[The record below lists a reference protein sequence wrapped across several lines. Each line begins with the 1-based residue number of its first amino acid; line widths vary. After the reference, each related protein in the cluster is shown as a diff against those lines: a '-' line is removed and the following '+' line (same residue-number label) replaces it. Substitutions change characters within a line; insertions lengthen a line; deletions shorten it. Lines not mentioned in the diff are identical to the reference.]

1 MPKQK
6 WNLNITY
13 ISERLRRQLRP
24 ISRCALTT
32 VIAPAGYGKTTAVNW
47 YLHRAEQDGDALV
60 IRISIYS
67 DSLPVFWKS
76 AQNAFK
82 FAGYDFLDGCECHCD
97 PAGAGLLIDDMCH
110 RLRGGRNIFIYIDDF
125 HLLRDR
131 RVTVFLCTLAGKLPE
146 NVHLVTAGRDSFL
159 SGSEILRLGNRLH
172 RISTDDLR
180 LDRAGLSVYARRC
193 GAQLDEDQIDSLLGS
208 SEGWFSAVYLDLCT
222 LAETGRLPDSSSD
235 IYGMFRSAMIDP
247 LPAAQQ
253 KFLAVMGLADEF
265 TGEMA
270 RYVTGDPD
278 TCSIL
283 TSLTEQNAFVTRIP
297 GGDGFR
303 FHHVMKECARREFNT
318 LDDAKQHLY
327 MTRFAEWYEE
337 HGQYL
342 KALSAYAASGC
353 CEDALRVI
361 RNDAGILLASLEPA
375 DVMDFLENCPEA
387 VLRNEPLA
395 ILVLMRRLF
404 TWRQIPG
411 MLKLRDMLVSSVD
424 SHPEMTDEERGNL
437 LGECDLIMSF
447 LMYNDIAEMSRLHR
461 SASAQMSRPAV
472 SIRNEGSWT
481 FGSPSVLMM
490 FHRTPGALCK
500 ELAEMNECMPHYYKI
515 TSGHGEGA
523 ELLMSAEAA
532 FMQGRLTDARIGLE
546 HAFSRIADN
555 GQRNI
560 SLCCDFLDLR
570 LSLCEGSGTL
580 QDPGEKRPELIAHHN
595 MMWLNIFDSSYAYY
609 FALLGN
615 TNRIPEFFREH
626 QLKTVSFL
634 SPCRPM
640 MEMIENQV
648 FLAQG
653 GYAKVIGRS
662 ENLIS
667 LCENHSYSL
676 VRLHI
681 MIQTAAAYEML
692 GKRDDAAAM
701 LDRAL
706 SDARPDGL
714 IMPFVEN
721 YRYLGKLLDRLCAA
735 GGRMAPA
742 DDGQAGGGAA
752 LADDVPVGG
761 VQFDGIAMDHAHI
774 NDVPVVDTAGDAHVD
789 SVAAGATSGDEA
801 LADDGHAGAT
811 SGIESPVDGGPADGV
826 GGRVAH
832 AGGTHAGGTSGIESP
847 VDGGQAGS
855 TAGDHAYIN
864 DIPVVGTSWNE
875 SPVDGGSAGGV
886 GCGVAHA
893 GGTHAGGSSGGAAH
907 TGGGQAGGA
916 NDISAGGFSIS
927 VSSDDVG
934 AGALF
939 ISRIRRAGRSYEQQL
954 RRLTEQA
961 AYPAALSV
969 LTDREREI
977 AFLTAAH
984 LSNREIAGKLFLSE
998 GTVKQYMNQ
1007 IYSKLMIEGDPR
1019 TRRKQLIETVKRRT

>member
-6 WNLNITY
+6 WNLNTTY

-24 ISRCALTT
+24 VSRCALTT

-47 YLHRAEQDGDALV
+47 YLHRAEQDDDAQV
-60 IRISIYS
+60 VRISIYS

-76 AQNAFK
+76 VQNAFT
-82 FAGYDFLDGCECHCD
+82 FAGYDFLKDCDCPQD

-110 RLRGGRNIFIYIDDF
+110 RLRSDKNIFIYIDDF
-125 HLLRDR
+125 HLLKDR

-146 NVHLVTAGRDSFL
+146 NVHLITAGRDNFL

-172 RISTDDLR
+172 RITVDDLR
-180 LDRAGLSVYARRC
+180 LNRA
-193 GAQLDEDQIDSLLGS
+193 
-208 SEGWFSAVYLDLCT
+208 
-222 LAETGRLPDSSSD
+222 
-235 IYGMFRSAMIDP
+235 AMIDP

-253 KFLAVMGLADEF
+253 EFLAVMGLADEF
-265 TGEMA
+265 TAEMA
-270 RYVTGDPD
+270 RYVTDDPD
-278 TCSIL
+278 TDSIL
-283 TSLTEQNAFVTRIP
+283 ASLTEQNAFVTRIL
-297 GGDGFR
+297 GCDGFR
-303 FHHVMKECARREFNT
+303 FHHVMKECARREFSK

-327 MTRFAEWYEE
+327 ITRFAEWYED

-342 KALSAYAASGC
+342 KALSAYTSSGC

-361 RNDAGILLASLEPA
+361 RNDAGILLASLEA
-375 DVMDFLENCPEA
+375 SEVMAFLEKCPSAE
-387 VLRNEPLA
+387 LLNDPLA

-404 TWRQIPG
+404 TWKRIPE
-411 MLKLRDMLVSSVD
+411 MLRLRDMLVSSVA

-447 LMYNDIAEMSRLHR
+447 LMYNDITEMSRLHR

-472 SIRNEGSWT
+472 SIRNDGSWT

-490 FHRTPGALCK
+490 FHRIPGSLCK

-570 LSLCEGSGTL
+570 LSLYEGSGTL

-609 FALLGN
+609 FALLGD
-615 TNRIPEFFREH
+615 TDRVPEIFREH

-648 FLAQG
+648 LLAQG

-662 ENLIS
+662 EKLIS

-676 VRLHI
+676 VKLHI

-692 GKRDDAAAM
+692 GKREDAAAM

-706 SDARPDGL
+706 SDASPDDL

-721 YRYLGKLLDRLCAA
+721 YRYLGELLDDMCSAA
-735 GGRMAPA
+735 P
-742 DDGQAGGGAA
+742 AA
-752 LADDVPVGG
+752 LAGDGVTGGKTPIGGITSGGITGCDTQTASVP
-761 VQFDGIAMDHAHI
+761 
-774 NDVPVVDTAGDAHVD
+774 AGDAAD
-789 SVAAGATSGDEA
+789 GD
-801 LADDGHAGAT
+801 H
-811 SGIESPVDGGPADGV
+811 PAD
-826 GGRVAH
+826 H
-832 AGGTHAGGTSGIESP
+832 AP
-847 VDGGQAGS
+847 
-855 TAGDHAYIN
+855 
-864 DIPVVGTSWNE
+864 
-875 SPVDGGSAGGV
+875 
-886 GCGVAHA
+886 
-893 GGTHAGGSSGGAAH
+893 AGGSD
-907 TGGGQAGGA
+907 
-916 NDISAGGFSIS
+916 DISADRSSIS
-927 VSSDDVG
+927 GASDDT
-934 AGALF
+934 ADSLF
-939 ISRIRRAGRSYEQQL
+939 ISRIRHSGRSYQQHI

-1019 TRRKQLIETVKRRT
+1019 TRRKQLIETVNSRT

>member
-6 WNLNITY
+6 WTLNTTY

-24 ISRCALTT
+24 VSRCALTT

-47 YLHRAEQDGDALV
+47 YLHRAEQDDDAQV
-60 IRISIYS
+60 VRISIYS

-76 AQNAFK
+76 VQNAFT
-82 FAGYDFLDGCECHCD
+82 FAGYDFLKDCDCPQD

-110 RLRGGRNIFIYIDDF
+110 RLRSDKNIFIYIDDF
-125 HLLRDR
+125 HLLKDR
-131 RVTVFLCTLAGKLPE
+131 RITVFLCTFAGKLPE
-146 NVHLVTAGRDSFL
+146 NVHLITAGRNSFL

-172 RISTDDLR
+172 RITVDDLR

-222 LAETGRLPDSSSD
+222 LAETSRLPDSSSD
-235 IYGMFRSAMIDP
+235 IYGMFRAAMIDP

-253 KFLAVMGLADEF
+253 EFLAVMGLADEF
-265 TGEMA
+265 TAEMA
-270 RYVTGDPD
+270 CYVTDDPD
-278 TCSIL
+278 TDSIL
-283 TSLTEQNAFVTRIP
+283 VSLTEQNAFVTRIP
-297 GGDGFR
+297 SCDGFR
-303 FHHVMKECARREFNT
+303 FHHVMKECARREFSK

-327 MTRFAEWYEE
+327 RTRFAEWYED
-337 HGQYL
+337 HGLYL
-342 KALSAYAASGC
+342 KALSAYTANGR

-361 RNDAGILLASLEPA
+361 RNDAGILLASLEPT
-375 DVMDFLENCPEA
+375 DVMDFLEKCPSA
-387 VLRNEPLA
+387 ALLNDPLA

-404 TWRQIPG
+404 TWKRIPE
-411 MLKLRDMLVSSVD
+411 MLRLRDMLVSSVA

-447 LMYNDIAEMSRLHR
+447 LMYNDITEMSRLHR

-472 SIRNEGSWT
+472 SIRNDGSWT

-490 FHRTPGALCK
+490 FHRIPGSLCK

-609 FALLGN
+609 FALLGD
-615 TNRIPEFFREH
+615 TDRVPEIFREH

-648 FLAQG
+648 LLAQG

-662 ENLIS
+662 EKLIS

-676 VRLHI
+676 VKLHI

-692 GKRDDAAAM
+692 GKREDAAAM
-701 LDRAL
+701 LDLAL
-706 SDARPDGL
+706 SDAQPDGL
-714 IMPFVEN
+714 IMPFAEN
-721 YRYLGKLLDRLCAA
+721 HRYLGKLLDECYAGDGTPAGEIA
-735 GGRMAPA
+735 GGDAPVDGVQLDGTHANGVTAVGTADGGPSVDGVAADDIAGVPVGHIPGDGAPA
-742 DDGQAGGGAA
+742 DGVQAVDTAGNNTPS
-752 LADDVPVGG
+752 DS
-761 VQFDGIAMDHAHI
+761 VQFDGSSGVEPPVG
-774 NDVPVVDTAGDAHVD
+774 DVTGIDAPPAGVRTDD
-789 SVAAGATSGDEA
+789 A
-801 LADDGHAGAT
+801 LADHA
-811 SGIESPVDGGPADGV
+811 P
-826 GGRVAH
+826 
-832 AGGTHAGGTSGIESP
+832 
-847 VDGGQAGS
+847 
-855 TAGDHAYIN
+855 
-864 DIPVVGTSWNE
+864 
-875 SPVDGGSAGGV
+875 
-886 GCGVAHA
+886 
-893 GGTHAGGSSGGAAH
+893 AGGSD
-907 TGGGQAGGA
+907 
-916 NDISAGGFSIS
+916 DISADRSSIS
-927 VSSDDVG
+927 GASDDT
-934 AGALF
+934 ADSLF
-939 ISRIRRAGRSYEQQL
+939 ISRIRHAGRSYQQHI

-1019 TRRKQLIETVKRRT
+1019 TRRKQLIETVNSRT

>member
-6 WNLNITY
+6 WNLNTTY

-24 ISRCALTT
+24 VSQCALTT

-47 YLHRAEQDGDALV
+47 YLHRAEQDDDAHV
-60 IRISIYS
+60 VRISIYS

-76 AQNAFK
+76 VQNAFT
-82 FAGYDFLDGCECHCD
+82 FAGYDFPGDCDCPQD

-110 RLRGGRNIFIYIDDF
+110 RLRGDKNIFIYIDDF
-125 HLLRDR
+125 HLLKDR
-131 RVTVFLCTLAGKLPE
+131 RITVFLCTLAGKLPE
-146 NVHLVTAGRDSFL
+146 NVHLITAGRDSFL

-172 RISTDDLR
+172 RITVDDLR

-235 IYGMFRSAMIDP
+235 IYGMFRAAMIDP

-253 KFLAVMGLADEF
+253 EFLAVMGLADEF
-265 TGEMA
+265 TEEMA
-270 RYVTGDPD
+270 RYVTDAPD
-278 TCSIL
+278 TDSIL
-283 TSLTEQNAFVTRIP
+283 VSLTEQNAFVTRIP
-297 GGDGFR
+297 GCDGFR
-303 FHHVMKECARREFNT
+303 FHHVMKECARREFSK

-327 MTRFAEWYEE
+327 RTRFAEWYED

-342 KALSAYAASGC
+342 KALSAYTANGR

-361 RNDAGILLASLEPA
+361 RNDAGILLASLEPT
-375 DVMDFLENCPEA
+375 DVMDFLEKCPSA
-387 VLRNEPLA
+387 ALLNDPLA

-404 TWRQIPG
+404 TWKRIPE
-411 MLKLRDMLVSSVD
+411 MLRLRDMLVSSVA

-447 LMYNDIAEMSRLHR
+447 LMYNDITEMSRLHR

-472 SIRNEGSWT
+472 SIRNDGSWT

-490 FHRTPGALCK
+490 FHRIPGSLCK

-523 ELLMSAEAA
+523 ELLMSSEAA

-609 FALLGN
+609 FALLGD
-615 TNRIPEFFREH
+615 TDRVPEIFREH

-648 FLAQG
+648 LLAQG

-662 ENLIS
+662 EKLIS

-676 VRLHI
+676 VKLHI

-692 GKRDDAAAM
+692 GKREDAAAM

-706 SDARPDGL
+706 SDASPDDL

-721 YRYLGKLLDRLCAA
+721 YRYLGELLDECYAADGTPAGEIA
-735 GGRMAPA
+735 GGDAPVDGVQLDETHANGVTAVGTADGGPSVDGVAA
-742 DDGQAGGGAA
+742 DDIAGNNAPS
-752 LADDVPVGG
+752 DS
-761 VQFDGIAMDHAHI
+761 VQFDGSSGVEPPVG
-774 NDVPVVDTAGDAHVD
+774 DVTGIDAPPAGVRTDD
-789 SVAAGATSGDEA
+789 A
-801 LADDGHAGAT
+801 LADHA
-811 SGIESPVDGGPADGV
+811 P
-826 GGRVAH
+826 
-832 AGGTHAGGTSGIESP
+832 
-847 VDGGQAGS
+847 
-855 TAGDHAYIN
+855 
-864 DIPVVGTSWNE
+864 
-875 SPVDGGSAGGV
+875 
-886 GCGVAHA
+886 
-893 GGTHAGGSSGGAAH
+893 AGGSY
-907 TGGGQAGGA
+907 
-916 NDISAGGFSIS
+916 DISADRSSIS
-927 VSSDDVG
+927 G
-934 AGALF
+934 ASEDTADSLF
-939 ISRIRRAGRSYEQQL
+939 ISRIRHAGRSYQQHI

-1019 TRRKQLIETVKRRT
+1019 TRRKQLIETVNSRT

>member
-82 FAGYDFLDGCECHCD
+82 FAGYDFLDGCECPCD

-247 LPAAQQ
+247 LPTAQQ
-253 KFLAVMGLADEF
+253 EFLAVMGLADEF

-278 TCSIL
+278 TGSIL

-387 VLRNEPLA
+387 ALRNDPLA

-615 TNRIPEFFREH
+615 TDRIPEFFREH

-721 YRYLGKLLDRLCAA
+721 YRYLGRLLDMLCAA
-735 GGRMAPA
+735 GGRMALA

-752 LADDVPVGG
+752 LADDGTAG
-761 VQFDGIAMDHAHI
+761 DVQFDGIAMDHAHI

-801 LADDGHAGAT
+801 LSDDGHAGAT

-847 VDGGQAGS
+847 VDGGQAG
-855 TAGDHAYIN
+855 
-864 DIPVVGTSWNE
+864 
-875 SPVDGGSAGGV
+875 
-886 GCGVAHA
+886 
-893 GGTHAGGSSGGAAH
+893 
-907 TGGGQAGGA
+907 GA

-927 VSSDDVG
+927 GSSDDVG

>member
-1 MPKQK
+1 M
-6 WNLNITY
+6 
-13 ISERLRRQLRP
+13 
-24 ISRCALTT
+24 
-32 VIAPAGYGKTTAVNW
+32 
-47 YLHRAEQDGDALV
+47 
-60 IRISIYS
+60 
-67 DSLPVFWKS
+67 
-76 AQNAFK
+76 
-82 FAGYDFLDGCECHCD
+82 
-97 PAGAGLLIDDMCH
+97 
-110 RLRGGRNIFIYIDDF
+110 
-125 HLLRDR
+125 
-131 RVTVFLCTLAGKLPE
+131 
-146 NVHLVTAGRDSFL
+146 
-159 SGSEILRLGNRLH
+159 
-172 RISTDDLR
+172 
-180 LDRAGLSVYARRC
+180 
-193 GAQLDEDQIDSLLGS
+193 
-208 SEGWFSAVYLDLCT
+208 
-222 LAETGRLPDSSSD
+222 
-235 IYGMFRSAMIDP
+235 
-247 LPAAQQ
+247 
-253 KFLAVMGLADEF
+253 
-265 TGEMA
+265 
-270 RYVTGDPD
+270 
-278 TCSIL
+278 
-283 TSLTEQNAFVTRIP
+283 TRIP
-297 GGDGFR
+297 GCDGFR
-303 FHHVMKECARREFNT
+303 FHHVMKECARREFSK

-327 MTRFAEWYEE
+327 ITRFAEWYED

-342 KALSAYAASGC
+342 KALSAYTSSGC

-361 RNDAGILLASLEPA
+361 RNDAGILLASLEA
-375 DVMDFLENCPEA
+375 SEVMAFLEKCPSAE
-387 VLRNEPLA
+387 LLNDPLA

-404 TWRQIPG
+404 TWKRIPE
-411 MLKLRDMLVSSVD
+411 MLRLRDMLVSSVA

-447 LMYNDIAEMSRLHR
+447 LMYNDITEMSRLHR

-472 SIRNEGSWT
+472 SIRNDGSWT

-490 FHRTPGALCK
+490 FHRIPGSLCK

-570 LSLCEGSGTL
+570 LSLYEGSGTL

-609 FALLGN
+609 FALLGD
-615 TNRIPEFFREH
+615 TDRVPEIFREH

-648 FLAQG
+648 LLAQG

-662 ENLIS
+662 EKLIS

-676 VRLHI
+676 VKLHI

-692 GKRDDAAAM
+692 GKREDAAAM

-706 SDARPDGL
+706 SDASPDDL

-721 YRYLGKLLDRLCAA
+721 YRYLGELLDDMCSAA
-735 GGRMAPA
+735 P
-742 DDGQAGGGAA
+742 AA
-752 LADDVPVGG
+752 LAGDGVTGGKTPIGGITSGGITGCDTQTASVP
-761 VQFDGIAMDHAHI
+761 
-774 NDVPVVDTAGDAHVD
+774 AGDAAD
-789 SVAAGATSGDEA
+789 GD
-801 LADDGHAGAT
+801 H
-811 SGIESPVDGGPADGV
+811 PAD
-826 GGRVAH
+826 H
-832 AGGTHAGGTSGIESP
+832 AP
-847 VDGGQAGS
+847 
-855 TAGDHAYIN
+855 
-864 DIPVVGTSWNE
+864 
-875 SPVDGGSAGGV
+875 
-886 GCGVAHA
+886 
-893 GGTHAGGSSGGAAH
+893 AGGSD
-907 TGGGQAGGA
+907 
-916 NDISAGGFSIS
+916 DISADRSSIS
-927 VSSDDVG
+927 GASDDT
-934 AGALF
+934 ADSLF
-939 ISRIRRAGRSYEQQL
+939 ISRIRHSGRSYQQHI

-1019 TRRKQLIETVKRRT
+1019 TRRKQLIETVNSRT

>member
-82 FAGYDFLDGCECHCD
+82 FAGYDFLDGCECPCD

-247 LPAAQQ
+247 LPTAQQ
-253 KFLAVMGLADEF
+253 EFLAVMGLADEF

-278 TCSIL
+278 TGSIL

-387 VLRNEPLA
+387 ALRNDPLA

-461 SASAQMSRPAV
+461 SASVQMSRPAV

-615 TNRIPEFFREH
+615 TDRIPEFFREH

-721 YRYLGKLLDRLCAA
+721 YRYLGRLLDRLCAA
-735 GGRMAPA
+735 GGRMALA

-752 LADDVPVGG
+752 LADDGHAGGGAALADDGPVGG
-761 VQFDGIAMDHAHI
+761 VQFDGISKDHAHI
-774 NDVPVVDTAGDAHVD
+774 NDGPVGGTAGDAHVG

-801 LADDGHAGAT
+801 LSDDGHAGAT
-811 SGIESPVDGGPADGV
+811 SGIESPVDGGQ
-826 GGRVAH
+826 
-832 AGGTHAGGTSGIESP
+832 AGGIGGGVALADDGHAGGTSGIESP
-847 VDGGQAGS
+847 VDGGQ
-855 TAGDHAYIN
+855 
-864 DIPVVGTSWNE
+864 VGGVGGE
-875 SPVDGGSAGGV
+875 AALADGGSAGGA
-886 GCGVAHA
+886 CGGAALADDGRA
-893 GGTHAGGSSGGAAH
+893 GGTSGIESPID
-907 TGGGQAGGA
+907 GGQAGGA

-927 VSSDDVG
+927 GSSDDVG

>member
-6 WNLNITY
+6 WNLNTTY

-24 ISRCALTT
+24 VSRCALTT

-47 YLHRAEQDGDALV
+47 YLHRAEQDDDAQV
-60 IRISIYS
+60 VRISIYS

-76 AQNAFK
+76 VQNAFT
-82 FAGYDFLDGCECHCD
+82 FAGYDFLKDCDCPQD

-110 RLRGGRNIFIYIDDF
+110 RLRSDKNIFIYIDDF
-125 HLLRDR
+125 HLLKDR

-146 NVHLVTAGRDSFL
+146 NVHLITAGRDNFL

-172 RISTDDLR
+172 RITVDDLR
-180 LDRAGLSVYARRC
+180 LNRA
-193 GAQLDEDQIDSLLGS
+193 
-208 SEGWFSAVYLDLCT
+208 
-222 LAETGRLPDSSSD
+222 
-235 IYGMFRSAMIDP
+235 AMIDP

-253 KFLAVMGLADEF
+253 EFLAVMGLADEF

-270 RYVTGDPD
+270 RYVTDDPD
-278 TCSIL
+278 TDSIL
-283 TSLTEQNAFVTRIP
+283 ASLTEQNAFVTRIP
-297 GGDGFR
+297 GCDGFR
-303 FHHVMKECARREFNT
+303 FHHVMKECARREFSK

-327 MTRFAEWYEE
+327 ITRFAEWYED

-342 KALSAYAASGC
+342 KALSAYTSSGC

-361 RNDAGILLASLEPA
+361 RNDAGILLASLEA
-375 DVMDFLENCPEA
+375 SEVMAFLEKCPSAE
-387 VLRNEPLA
+387 LLNDPLA

-404 TWRQIPG
+404 TWKRIPE
-411 MLKLRDMLVSSVD
+411 MLRLRDMLVSSVA

-447 LMYNDIAEMSRLHR
+447 LMYNDITEMSRLHR

-472 SIRNEGSWT
+472 SIRNDGSWT

-490 FHRTPGALCK
+490 FHRIPGSLCK

-570 LSLCEGSGTL
+570 LSLYEGSGTL

-609 FALLGN
+609 FALLGD
-615 TNRIPEFFREH
+615 TDRVPEIFREH

-648 FLAQG
+648 LLAQG

-662 ENLIS
+662 EKLIS

-676 VRLHI
+676 VKLHI

-692 GKRDDAAAM
+692 GKREDAAAM

-706 SDARPDGL
+706 SDASPDDL

-721 YRYLGKLLDRLCAA
+721 YRYLGELLDDMCSAA
-735 GGRMAPA
+735 P
-742 DDGQAGGGAA
+742 AA
-752 LADDVPVGG
+752 LAGDGVTGGKTPIGGITSGGITGCDTQTASVP
-761 VQFDGIAMDHAHI
+761 
-774 NDVPVVDTAGDAHVD
+774 AGDAAD
-789 SVAAGATSGDEA
+789 GD
-801 LADDGHAGAT
+801 H
-811 SGIESPVDGGPADGV
+811 PAD
-826 GGRVAH
+826 H
-832 AGGTHAGGTSGIESP
+832 AP
-847 VDGGQAGS
+847 
-855 TAGDHAYIN
+855 
-864 DIPVVGTSWNE
+864 
-875 SPVDGGSAGGV
+875 
-886 GCGVAHA
+886 
-893 GGTHAGGSSGGAAH
+893 AGGSD
-907 TGGGQAGGA
+907 
-916 NDISAGGFSIS
+916 DISADRSSIS
-927 VSSDDVG
+927 GASDDT
-934 AGALF
+934 ADSLF
-939 ISRIRRAGRSYEQQL
+939 ISRIRHSGRSYQQHI

-1019 TRRKQLIETVKRRT
+1019 TRRKQLIETVNSRT